1 MVALTKDALADHI
14 AAGLC
19 AVGDYT
25 YGTPAIFPSW
35 YSATVTIGRYCSIA
49 DGVLIFS
56 GGDHNLR
63 TVSTYPFQA
72 FTQFFPTAGGER
84 VTPVPGKPVVVGND
98 VWLGFKSTI
107 MSGVTIGHGAVVA
120 AQAVVTRDVPP
131 YGIAAGNPAR
141 IVGKRFTDDQIAAL
155 LRIAWWDW
163 PKDTIDREMEALLRS
178 PIEDFIARHA
188 RV

>member
-1 MVALTKDALADHI
+1 
-14 AAGLC
+14 
-19 AVGDYT
+19 
-25 YGTPAIFPSW
+25 
-35 YSATVTIGRYCSIA
+35 
-49 DGVLIFS
+49 
-56 GGDHNLR
+56 
-63 TVSTYPFQA
+63 
-72 FTQFFPTAGGER
+72 
-84 VTPVPGKPVVVGND
+84 
-98 VWLGFKSTI
+98 VWLGFKSRF